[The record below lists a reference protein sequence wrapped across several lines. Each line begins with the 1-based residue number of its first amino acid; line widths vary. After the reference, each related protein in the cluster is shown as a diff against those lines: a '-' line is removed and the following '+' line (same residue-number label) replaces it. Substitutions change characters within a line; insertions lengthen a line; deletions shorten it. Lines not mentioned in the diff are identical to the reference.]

1 MKVRIK
7 QATKQGYIECCVPGV
22 VDLSFPNSKTRRGR
36 VQSGGE
42 ICPTIMATNLMLYVI
57 EPLKNDFGL
66 LDYEKSVSNYELI
79 QQENINSDNKKIILL
94 QDK

>member
-1 MKVRIK
+1 MLCFLYYLKREKEGSYI
-7 QATKQGYIECCVPGV
+7 QILYLIATQLIV
-22 VDLSFPNSKTRRGR
+22 VIGF
-36 VQSGGE
+36 
-42 ICPTIMATNLMLYVI
+42 NLFFIINYLI
-57 EPLKNDFGL
+57 FKFIGL